1 MLGLCFCNLK
11 MEKKYISVDIE
22 ASGPT
27 PGKYSM
33 LSLGTCVVGNTNI
46 QFYRELKPL
55 NKNFILDAMRTGCL
69 GLRCLDDKKHLLEY
83 NPKSPEFKPEL
94 ILAILEEKGEKP
106 EKVMKEFAD
115 WIIKNT
121 EGFRAVEAAA
131 PIKFDGMFTSWYFDN
146 FYGKNPFGH
155 SGEDI
160 NSFYRG
166 IKRDI
171 NVNIHELKIFS
182 KNLSHNALQ
191 DAISHAKSFEK
202 ILEIIKEKF

>member
-1 MLGLCFCNLK
+1 

-27 PGKYSM
+27 PGRYSM
-33 LSLGTCVVGNTNI
+33 LALGACIVENTNI
-46 QFYRELKPL
+46 QFYRELKPIS
-55 NKNFILDAMRTGCL
+55 KNFIIDAMKKGCL
-69 GLRCLDDKKHLLEY
+69 GLKCLEDKKHLLEY
-83 NPKSPEFKPEL
+83 NPRSSKFKPEL
-94 ILAILEEKGEKP
+94 ILELLEDSGEDPK
-106 EKVMKEFAD
+106 KVMRDFAD
-115 WIIKNT
+115 WIVKNT
-121 EGFRAVEAAA
+121 KGFRAIEAAA
-131 PIKFDGMFTSWYFDN
+131 PIKFDGMFTAYYFDN

-166 IKRDI
+166 IKRDT
-171 NVNIHELKIFS
+171 NVNIHELKIYS

-202 ILEIIKEKF
+202 ILDMMKSK

>member
-1 MLGLCFCNLK
+1 

-27 PGKYSM
+27 PGRYSM
-33 LSLGTCVVGNTNI
+33 LALGACIVENTNI
-46 QFYRELKPL
+46 QFYRELKPIS
-55 NKNFILDAMRTGCL
+55 KNFIAESMRVSCL
-69 GLRCLDDKKHLLEY
+69 GLRYLEDKKHIPEY
-83 NPKSPEFKPEL
+83 NPKSPKFKPEL
-94 ILAILEEKGEKP
+94 ILELLEDSGEDPK
-106 EKVMKEFAD
+106 KVMRDFAD
-115 WIIKNT
+115 WIVKNT
-121 EGFRAVEAAA
+121 KGFRAIEAAA
-131 PIKFDGMFTSWYFDN
+131 PIKFDGMFTAYYFDN

-166 IKRDI
+166 IKRDT
-171 NVNIHELKIFS
+171 NVNIHELKIYS

-202 ILEIIKEKF
+202 ILDMMKSK

>member
-1 MLGLCFCNLK
+1 

-33 LSLGTCVVGNTNI
+33 LSLGACIVGDI
-46 QFYRELKPL
+46 SKQFYKELKPL
-55 NKNFILDAMRTGCL
+55 NKNFVTEAMKKGCL
-69 GLRCLDDKKHLLEY
+69 GLKCLDNMKHFSKY
-83 NPKSPEFKPEL
+83 NPKSEKFNPTLVLEL
-94 ILAILEEKGEKP
+94 LNEKGEEPK
-106 EKVMKEFAD
+106 KVMIDFAD
-115 WIIKNT
+115 WAIKNT
-121 EGFRAVEAAA
+121 KGFRPVEAAA
-131 PIKFDGMFTSWYFDN
+131 PIKFDGMFTAWYFDN

-166 IKRDI
+166 IKRDV
-171 NVNIHELKIFS
+171 NVSIHELKIFS

-202 ILEIIKEKF
+202 ILGIIKEKF